1 MNYLHL
7 IFLGMLFKA
16 KTHNIAT
23 IVAFYLR
30 NHFGDYK
37 ILSINSGL
45 TWAKSSKKKNLVST
59 KVRSN
64 SIN

>member
-1 MNYLHL
+1 M
-7 IFLGMLFKA
+7 FKA

-45 TWAKSSKKKNLVST
+45 TWAKSSKKINLVSI
-59 KVRSN
+59 KSLGQILLIRLRSVC
-64 SIN
+64 

>member
-1 MNYLHL
+1 M
-7 IFLGMLFKA
+7 FKA

-37 ILSINSGL
+37 ILCINSGL
-45 TWAKSSKKKNLVST
+45 TWAKSSKKINLVSI
-59 KVRSN
+59 KSLGQILLIRLRSVC
-64 SIN
+64 

>member
-1 MNYLHL
+1 M
-7 IFLGMLFKA
+7 FKA

-37 ILSINSGL
+37 ILCIKSGL
-45 TWAKSSKKKNLVST
+45 TWAKSSQKKFSQYKSLGQILLISL
-59 KVRSN
+59 RSVC
-64 SIN
+64 